1 MMKKLNVLTH
11 IALGLVM
18 TLGTTASQADSVLSK
33 KDAKELAQYREA
45 ERIGKEH
52 LIKFDTL
59 DFDVYSNQKWD
70 RLKESHAANIRVHYP
85 DGSTTVGIPDHIVEL
100 KKMFVFAPN
109 TKIKTHPIR
118 IASGEWT
125 SVVGEIEGNFSQP
138 MPIGNGKTI
147 PPTGKPFKFKM
158 VTVGH
163 WKNGTMDEEY
173 LFWDNQA
180 FMKQIGLEK

>member
-1 MMKKLNVLTH
+1 MMKKINVFTH
-11 IALGLVM
+11 IALGFVIALSSA
-18 TLGTTASQADSVLSK
+18 ASQADSALSK

-45 ERIGKEH
+45 ERIGNQH
-52 LIKFDTL
+52 LVKFDTL

-70 RLKESHAANIRVHYP
+70 RFKESHAANIRVHYP

-109 TKIKTHPIR
+109 TNIKTHPVR

-125 SVVGEIEGNFSQP
+125 SVIGEMEGTFSRP

-147 PPTGKPFKFKM
+147 PPTGKAFKLKM

-173 LFWDNQA
+173 LFWDNQS
-180 FMKQIGLEK
+180 FMQQIGLGQ

>member
-1 MMKKLNVLTH
+1 MMKRLNVLIH
-11 IALGLVM
+11 ITLGLVI
-18 TLGTTASQADSVLSK
+18 TLSSAASQADSGLSK

-45 ERIGKEH
+45 ERIGKER
-52 LIKFDTL
+52 LVKFDTL

-85 DGSTTVGIPDHIVEL
+85 DGSITVGIPDHIVEL

-109 TKIKTHPIR
+109 TTIKTHPVR

-125 SVVGEIEGNFSQP
+125 SVIGEMEGNFSQP

-147 PPTGKPFKFKM
+147 PPTGKAFKVKM

-173 LFWDNQA
+173 LFWDNQS
-180 FMKQIGLEK
+180 FMQQIGLGQ